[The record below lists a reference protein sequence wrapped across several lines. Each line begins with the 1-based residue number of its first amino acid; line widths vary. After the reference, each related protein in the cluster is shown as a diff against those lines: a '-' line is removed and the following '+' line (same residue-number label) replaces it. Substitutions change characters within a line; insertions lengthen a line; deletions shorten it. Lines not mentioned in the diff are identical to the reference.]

1 MKKPGKIVI
10 KETSYISIFEII
22 FSIVLQIVFILTNH
36 WDYTVIL
43 GNILSAFL
51 AVGNFFFMGVA
62 LEKAVSESEKRARA
76 IAKISQTIR
85 QLVLFV
91 VAALGVVLPYFNNW
105 AVLVPLFFPRIAIS
119 LRPLFGKNK

>member
-1 MKKPGKIVI
+1 MKKPGKIVT
-10 KETSYISIFEII
+10 KETLYISIFEII

-76 IAKISQTIR
+76 IAKTSQTIR

>member
-36 WDYTVIL
+36 WDYTVVL

-76 IAKISQTIR
+76 IAKTSQTIR

>member
-76 IAKISQTIR
+76 IAKTSQTIR